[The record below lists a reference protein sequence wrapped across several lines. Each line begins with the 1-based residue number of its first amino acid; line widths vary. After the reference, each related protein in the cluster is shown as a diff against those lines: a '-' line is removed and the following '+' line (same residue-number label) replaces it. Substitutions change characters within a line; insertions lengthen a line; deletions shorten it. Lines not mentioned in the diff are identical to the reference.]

1 MKCREVMHISIPYG
15 SIRQET
21 DLWMSDYNFLRLHV
35 SLRGMS
41 PIDYRVK
48 NKTSFLGFVPLR
60 YTQPKKD

>member
-1 MKCREVMHISIPYG
+1 MKCGEVMHISIPYG

-48 NKTSFLGFVPLR
+48 KQNILLGLR
-60 YTQPKKD
+60 SATLHSA